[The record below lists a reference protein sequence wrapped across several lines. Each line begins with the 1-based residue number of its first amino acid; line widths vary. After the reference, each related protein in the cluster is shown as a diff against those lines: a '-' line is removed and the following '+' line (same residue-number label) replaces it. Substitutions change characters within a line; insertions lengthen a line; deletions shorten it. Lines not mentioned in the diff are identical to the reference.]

1 MNVSC
6 STRCIMLVAGE
17 ASGDFHGA
25 NVVKALKKKAPDLN
39 FIGIGGNALKD
50 QGVKL
55 VADSA
60 QLSVVGITEV
70 FTRLPHLLSAI
81 KAAKT
86 ALGQFKPD
94 LLILIDFPDFNL
106 FLAGIARKLKVPVLY
121 YISPQI
127 WAWRTGR
134 VKKIRRLV
142 DHMAVILPFETHFY
156 RKHGV
161 QATFVGHPLL
171 DSVSP
176 LSLSRFENNMSS
188 PPVLGLL
195 PGSRNREILNHLP
208 VMLEAAQQLK
218 KSFPDLKI
226 LVSLASSVNRRVVEQ
241 ILETYSDT
249 LNAELIEGGAA
260 NTFKNA
266 AILVAVS
273 GTVTLEAALAGVP
286 MVIIYRVSPLS
297 YQVGKALIR
306 VKFISLINLIAQ
318 QQLLP
323 ELIQKEASPENI
335 AGTVKKLLKNPKEL
349 TSIHRQLVRIR
360 NSFGNPGASARVA
373 DIALHMIE
381 K

>member
-1 MNVSC
+1 
-6 STRCIMLVAGE
+6 MLVAGE

-25 NVVKALKKKAPDLN
+25 NVVKALKEKAPDLN
-39 FIGIGGNALKD
+39 FIGIGGKALKE
-50 QGVKL
+50 QGVKI
-55 VADSA
+55 VADSS

-70 FTRLPHLLSAI
+70 FTRTPYLLSAV
-81 KAAKT
+81 KAAKD
-86 ALGQFKPD
+86 ALRQFKPN

-106 FLAGIARKLKVPVLY
+106 FLAGIARKFKIPVLY

-134 VKKIRRLV
+134 IKKIRRLV

-176 LSLSRFENNMSS
+176 LSLSRFENNVSS

-208 VMLEAAQQLK
+208 VMLEAARQLK

-226 LVSLASSVNRRVVEQ
+226 LVSLASSVNPKIVEQ
-241 ILETYSDT
+241 IMEPYNAT
-249 LNAELIEGGAA
+249 LKTELIEGGAVT
-260 NTFKNA
+260 TFKKA

-273 GTVTLEAALAGVP
+273 GTVTLEAALAGIP

-306 VKFISLINLIAQ
+306 VKFISLINLIVRR
-318 QQLLP
+318 QLLP

-335 AGTVKKLLKNPKEL
+335 AKTVEKMLKNPKQL
-349 TSIHRQLVRIR
+349 ISIHRQLLWIR

-373 DIALHMIE
+373 DIALNMIE